1 MTISH
6 DSLLYLL
13 NALGSVY
20 SYVYLLYMYTYMY
33 ICYIYTYI
41 YIFVD
46 DMHLHAERR
55 GKCSA
60 ESSDSFDLASPTPSL
75 SALRL
80 KNAARNAAID

>member
-1 MTISH
+1 
-6 DSLLYLL
+6 
-13 NALGSVY
+13 
-20 SYVYLLYMYTYMY
+20 
-33 ICYIYTYI
+33 
-41 YIFVD
+41 
-46 DMHLHAERR
+46 MHLHAERR

>member
-33 ICYIYTYI
+33 ICYI